1 MPIVDKMLKG
11 EMFRSGKFQKMK
23 EPGRKFLISNR
34 VKKMRFIK
42 LELEAT
48 EDTAEGKA
56 KYKKGG
62 GQSIDCVLA
71 WR

>member
-1 MPIVDKMLKG
+1 
-11 EMFRSGKFQKMK
+11 
-23 EPGRKFLISNR
+23 
-34 VKKMRFIK
+34 MRFIK

-48 EDTAEGKA
+48 KDETEGKA
-56 KYKKGG
+56 KYKKVG

>member
-1 MPIVDKMLKG
+1 
-11 EMFRSGKFQKMK
+11 
-23 EPGRKFLISNR
+23 
-34 VKKMRFIK
+34 MRFIK